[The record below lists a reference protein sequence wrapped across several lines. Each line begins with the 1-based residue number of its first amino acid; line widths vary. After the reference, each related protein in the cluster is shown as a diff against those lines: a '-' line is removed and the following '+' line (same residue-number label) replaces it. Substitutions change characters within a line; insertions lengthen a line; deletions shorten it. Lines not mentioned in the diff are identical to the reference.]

1 MARKQHSS
9 KILEFAT
16 KLGSREAGFVFALFG
31 VLSQVVHTWFITM
44 ELSSLSGWIRFV
56 QSGVMSVFLNG
67 GLLYFILKGTSED
80 EKTAKRYRR
89 LVIGFACLEAAINLY
104 YWSYKYMISTWP
116 TIDWGHMIIA
126 IPFAIMLPVV
136 LSCYSYEIRVDDYS
150 DVDEDEQPIANT
162 QLDELVN
169 KVVSSNQQFTSE
181 EVEQIRRKIAEA
193 GSDALLKGLISND
206 DTVDLEFTWT
216 NNDDKIEQRVLPNV
230 KLVKSSNNIP
240 SNPIETSPKSDLE
253 LVEDISINDVEK
265 APTTESP
272 EEIAQ
277 EFDKMHDLQE
287 PIASQTQEQSQS
299 QTQEPTPDQASEPTS
314 EQSLEQKQETILDY

>member
-1 MARKQHSS
+1 MARKQHTS

-89 LVIGFACLEAAINLY
+89 LVVGFACLEAAINLY

-150 DVDEDEQPIANT
+150 DVDDNEQPTGID
-162 QLDELVN
+162 LDDLVN
-169 KVVSSNQQFTSE
+169 KVVSSNQQFTQE
-181 EVEQIRRKIAEA
+181 EVEQIRRKIAET

-216 NNDDKIEQRVLPNV
+216 NDNDQIEQRVLPNV

-240 SNPIETSPKSDLE
+240 SNPTETKSDLE
-253 LVEDISINDVEK
+253 PVKDISVNDVEK
-265 APTTESP
+265 ESTNESP
-272 EEIAQ
+272 EEIAE
-277 EFDKMHDLQE
+277 EFDKMHELQE
-287 PIASQTQEQSQS
+287 KPLQQNNEQT
-299 QTQEPTPDQASEPTS
+299 
-314 EQSLEQKQETILDY
+314 LEQKQETILDY

>member
-16 KLGSREAGFVFALFG
+16 KLGSREAGFIFALFG

-44 ELSSLSGWIRFV
+44 ELSSLTGWIRFV

-116 TIDWGHMIIA
+116 TVDWGHMIIA
-126 IPFAIMLPVV
+126 IPFAIMLPIV

-150 DVDEDEQPIANT
+150 DVDEDDQLVANN

-169 KVVSSNQQFTSE
+169 KVVSSNQQFTPE

-216 NNDDKIEQRVLPNV
+216 NNDDKVEQRVLPNV

-240 SNPIETSPKSDLE
+240 SNPTEPKSELE
-253 LVEDISINDVEK
+253 VVEDISINDGEK
-265 APTTESP
+265 APTNESP
-272 EEIAQ
+272 EEIAE
-277 EFDKMHDLQE
+277 EFDNMHDLQGQT
-287 PIASQTQEQSQS
+287 PSQAQD
-299 QTQEPTPDQASEPTS
+299 QTT
-314 EQSLEQKQETILDY
+314 LEQPTEQTLDQNKETILDY

>member
-1 MARKQHSS
+1 MARKQHTS

-16 KLGSREAGFVFALFG
+16 KLGSREAGFIFALFG

-89 LVIGFACLEAAINLY
+89 LVVGFACLEAGINLY

-150 DVDEDEQPIANT
+150 DIDEEDDNEQPTGID
-162 QLDELVN
+162 LDDLVN
-169 KVVSSNQQFTSE
+169 KVVSSNQQFTQE
-181 EVEQIRRKIAEA
+181 EVEQIRRKIAET

-216 NNDDKIEQRVLPNV
+216 NNNDQIEQRVLPNV

-240 SNPIETSPKSDLE
+240 SNPTETKSDLE
-253 LVEDISINDVEK
+253 LVKDVLVNGVEK
-265 APTTESP
+265 EPTNESP
-272 EEIAQ
+272 EEIAE
-277 EFDKMHDLQE
+277 EFDKMHELQE
-287 PIASQTQEQSQS
+287 KPLQQNNKQT
-299 QTQEPTPDQASEPTS
+299 
-314 EQSLEQKQETILDY
+314 LEQKQETILDY

>member
-1 MARKQHSS
+1 MARKQHTS

-31 VLSQVVHTWFITM
+31 VLSQVVHTSFITM

-89 LVIGFACLEAAINLY
+89 LVVGFACLEAAINLY

-150 DVDEDEQPIANT
+150 DVDDNEQPTGID
-162 QLDELVN
+162 LDDLVN
-169 KVVSSNQQFTSE
+169 KVVSSNQQFTQE
-181 EVEQIRRKIAEA
+181 EVEQIRRKIAET

-216 NNDDKIEQRVLPNV
+216 NNNDQIEQRVLPNV

-240 SNPIETSPKSDLE
+240 SNPTETKSDLE
-253 LVEDISINDVEK
+253 LVEDISVNDVEK
-265 APTTESP
+265 ESTNESP
-272 EEIAQ
+272 KEIAE
-277 EFDKMHDLQE
+277 EFDKMHELQE
-287 PIASQTQEQSQS
+287 KPLQQNNEQT
-299 QTQEPTPDQASEPTS
+299 
-314 EQSLEQKQETILDY
+314 LEQKQETILDY

>member
-1 MARKQHSS
+1 MARKQHTS

-89 LVIGFACLEAAINLY
+89 LVVGFACLEAAINLY

-150 DVDEDEQPIANT
+150 DVDDNEQPTGID
-162 QLDELVN
+162 LDDLVN
-169 KVVSSNQQFTSE
+169 KVVSSNQQFTQE
-181 EVEQIRRKIAEA
+181 EVEQIRRKIAET

-216 NNDDKIEQRVLPNV
+216 NNNDQIEQRVLPNV

-240 SNPIETSPKSDLE
+240 SNPTETKSDLE
-253 LVEDISINDVEK
+253 LVKDVSVNGVEK
-265 APTTESP
+265 EPTNKSP
-272 EEIAQ
+272 EEIAE
-277 EFDKMHDLQE
+277 EFDKMHELQE
-287 PIASQTQEQSQS
+287 KPLQQNNEQT
-299 QTQEPTPDQASEPTS
+299 
-314 EQSLEQKQETILDY
+314 LEQKQETILDY

>member
-1 MARKQHSS
+1 MARKQHTS

-89 LVIGFACLEAAINLY
+89 LVVGFACLEAAINLY

-150 DVDEDEQPIANT
+150 DVDDNEQPTGID
-162 QLDELVN
+162 LDDLVN
-169 KVVSSNQQFTSE
+169 KVVSSNQQFTQE
-181 EVEQIRRKIAEA
+181 EVEQIRRKIAET

-216 NNDDKIEQRVLPNV
+216 NNNDQIEQRVLPNV

-240 SNPIETSPKSDLE
+240 SNPTETKSDLE
-253 LVEDISINDVEK
+253 LVKDVSVNGVEK
-265 APTTESP
+265 ESTNESP
-272 EEIAQ
+272 EEIAE
-277 EFDKMHDLQE
+277 EFDKMHELQE
-287 PIASQTQEQSQS
+287 KPLQQNNEQT
-299 QTQEPTPDQASEPTS
+299 
-314 EQSLEQKQETILDY
+314 LEQKQETILDY

>member
-1 MARKQHSS
+1 MARKQHTS

-16 KLGSREAGFVFALFG
+16 KLGSREAGFIFALFG

-89 LVIGFACLEAAINLY
+89 LVVGFACLEAAINLY

-150 DVDEDEQPIANT
+150 DIDEEDDNKQPTGID
-162 QLDELVN
+162 LDDLVN
-169 KVVSSNQQFTSE
+169 KVVSSNQQFTQE
-181 EVEQIRRKIAEA
+181 EVEQIRRKIAET

-216 NNDDKIEQRVLPNV
+216 NNNDQIEQRVLPNV

-240 SNPIETSPKSDLE
+240 SNPTETKSDLE
-253 LVEDISINDVEK
+253 PVKDISVNDVEK
-265 APTTESP
+265 EPTNESP
-272 EEIAQ
+272 EEIAE
-277 EFDKMHDLQE
+277 EFDKMHELQE
-287 PIASQTQEQSQS
+287 KPLQQNNEQT
-299 QTQEPTPDQASEPTS
+299 
-314 EQSLEQKQETILDY
+314 LEQKQETILDY